1 MLRRLQ
7 AGVMPIYNTKNEFV
21 FGGLNA
27 QCGRS
32 APVRLLDE
40 RAAEVSWQ
48 LLLLFV
54 VTCGIALA
62 GQRLL
67 ERNRSR
73 GEK

>member
-1 MLRRLQ
+1 
-7 AGVMPIYNTKNEFV
+7 MPICNTKNEFV
-21 FGGLNA
+21 LGWVHA

-40 RAAEVSWQ
+40 GAAEVFWQ

-54 VTCGIALA
+54 VTCGIALV